1 MLSRQQGLQLIRGT
15 GALLIIRLPDG
26 DDAYR
31 VAKAAIEGGFRALEV
46 TYSVPGALDIIA
58 RLANEHGEEVLVGAG
73 TVVNERT
80 ATAAIAAGA
89 RLLVSPHVAPGMLAV
104 AKASDAV
111 SVCGA
116 FTPTEMV
123 AALDG
128 GADIV
133 KFFPAEAGGPAY
145 VKAVTAPFPDMP
157 VLPTGGVTIDNI
169 KEWLDAGVCALGVGS
184 YVSKAAA
191 GATPRDYGR
200 VTGAAR
206 EFLRAVGDA
215 RR

>member
-1 MLSRQQGLQLIRGT
+1 MLSRQQGLHHIRST

-31 VAKAAIEGGFRALEV
+31 VAKAAIDGGFRALEV

-58 RLANEHGEEVLVGAG
+58 RLAKEHGDQVLVGAG

-80 ATAAIAAGA
+80 ATAAIEAGA

-123 AALDG
+123 AALEG

-169 KEWLDAGVCALGVGS
+169 KEWLDAGACALGVGS

-191 GATPRDYGR
+191 GSTPRDYGR
-200 VTGAAR
+200 VTAAAR
-206 EFLRAVGDA
+206 EFLRAVGNA